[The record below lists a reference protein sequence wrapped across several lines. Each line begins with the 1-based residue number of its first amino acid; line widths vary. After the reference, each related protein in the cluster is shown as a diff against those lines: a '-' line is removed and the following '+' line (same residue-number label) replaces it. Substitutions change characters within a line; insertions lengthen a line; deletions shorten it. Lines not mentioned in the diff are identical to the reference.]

1 MQTVIVS
8 KFKLGNLTNFE
19 VMKFRANCGTLI
31 MSKVATFHLGQRLQ
45 HLIVEGTLPTKQ
57 TFKADDDRMESY
69 NFFKNIISLSDL
81 IMII

>member
-1 MQTVIVS
+1 
-8 KFKLGNLTNFE
+8 
-19 VMKFRANCGTLI
+19 

-45 HLIVEGTLPTKQ
+45 HLIVEETLSTKQ

>member
-1 MQTVIVS
+1 MPS
-8 KFKLGNLTNFE
+8 
-19 VMKFRANCGTLI
+19 GTLI

-57 TFKADDDRMESY
+57 TFKADDDGMESY